1 MPKRFTTFLF
11 LLCATCALHAANYL
25 TFTAEADSSAFG
37 IKTERIN
44 YPDDSVRKSDIP
56 DVRYSLN
63 GGKTWKKLPNNTFIP
78 LKRKGDKALLKGKNP
93 KGISKEYRIY
103 SKFIMKG
110 SIAASGSVMSLID
123 GKGVTTEIPSD
134 CCFNQLFSYCK
145 SLTKAPELPALRT
158 TKGCYACMFSRC
170 TNLTQAPQLP
180 ATQLADGCYG
190 LMFDGCT
197 SLTQA
202 PQLPATTLDTAC
214 YSYMFYECT
223 SLKQAPQLPATTLA
237 KECYEG
243 MFAGCTS
250 LTQAPQLPATTLK
263 RGCYLGMFAGCT
275 SLTQAPQLPATT
287 LARDCYTNMF
297 KGCSNLAEINVGF
310 IEWKWSRNGSSSTH
324 NWLSGVAPNGTFICP
339 KELPKESGENRI
351 PEGWKVIEN

>member
-1 MPKRFTTFLF
+1 MFKTLLTLL
-11 LLCATCALHAANYL
+11 LLCATSALHAANYL

-134 CCFNQLFSYCK
+134 CCFIQLFSYCK

-158 TKGCYACMFSRC
+158 TKGCYAYMFSGC
-170 TNLTQAPQLP
+170 TSLKQAPQLP

-214 YSYMFYECT
+214 YSCMFYECT

-263 RGCYLGMFAGCT
+263 IG
-275 SLTQAPQLPATT
+275 
-287 LARDCYTNMF
+287 
-297 KGCSNLAEINVGF
+297 
-310 IEWKWSRNGSSSTH
+310 
-324 NWLSGVAPNGTFICP
+324 
-339 KELPKESGENRI
+339 
-351 PEGWKVIEN
+351 